1 MAVATDDRP
10 LETAWRVRGPLD
22 QVIQCTIHESLLG
35 FEVRV
40 GQSPT
45 DIAQKCTLATL
56 HRARRKAARW
66 RDALLSLT
74 GFAEAGH
81 EERIREQ

>member
-1 MAVATDDRP
+1 MAVATHDRP

-22 QVIQCTIHESLLG
+22 QVLQCTIHESVLG

-40 GQSPT
+40 GQSPADVAHT
-45 DIAQKCTLATL
+45 CTLATL

-66 RDALLSLT
+66 RDALLALT
-74 GFAEAGH
+74 GFVDAGH
-81 EERIREQ
+81 

>member
-1 MAVATDDRP
+1 MAATSDDRP

-22 QVIQCTIHESLLG
+22 QVIQCTIHESVLG

-40 GQSPT
+40 RQSPT
-45 DIAQKCTLATL
+45 NLAQKCTLATL

-66 RDALLSLT
+66 RDALLSLS
-74 GFAEAGH
+74 GFADAAH
-81 EERIREQ
+81 

>member
-1 MAVATDDRP
+1 MAVAADDRL

-22 QVIQCTIHESLLG
+22 QDIQCTIHESVLG

-45 DIAQKCTLATL
+45 KLAQKCTLATL
-56 HRARRKAARW
+56 RRARRKAARW
-66 RDALLSLT
+66 RDALLALS
-74 GFAEAGH
+74 GFADAGH
-81 EERIREQ
+81 